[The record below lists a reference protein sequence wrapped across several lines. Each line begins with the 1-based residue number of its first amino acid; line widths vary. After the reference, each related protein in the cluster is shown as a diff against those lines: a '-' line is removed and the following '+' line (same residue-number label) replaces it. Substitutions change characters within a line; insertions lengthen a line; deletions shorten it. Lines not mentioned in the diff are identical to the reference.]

1 MTAECPLQLLS
12 AVESSFLSGDKRE
25 VIVIPMLIEA
35 RVRNNKVTNFWLYF
49 NLHSFNTA

>member
-12 AVESSFLSGDKRE
+12 ASKKYFLSRDQKER
-25 VIVIPMLIEA
+25 ILIPMLIEA
-35 RVRNNKVTNFWLYF
+35 GIRNSKVTNFWLYF